1 LPGGSGRFDLPAP
14 DGACYLADDLET
26 ALGEKLLRRPKRL
39 IPAQRLRELLHA
51 VITVGRAPRLADL
64 TAERATGWGL
74 NAEIHTSLDYARPRA
89 WAARLRAAGAAGL
102 RYAARSDP
110 ALRGRAVALFG
121 AAGHHARAPAGMH
134 TEVSTLDA
142 DRARTLLE
150 ARGVLVVPIPAD
162 VTTASPRRSR

>member
-1 LPGGSGRFDLPAP
+1 
-14 DGACYLADDLET
+14 
-26 ALGEKLLRRPKRL
+26 
-39 IPAQRLRELLHA
+39 
-51 VITVGRAPRLADL
+51 
-64 TAERATGWGL
+64 
-74 NAEIHTSLDYARPRA
+74 
-89 WAARLRAAGAAGL
+89 
-102 RYAARSDP
+102 
-110 ALRGRAVALFG
+110 VALFG